1 MRGLA
6 LRTPRA
12 APRTLGA
19 RSLQAL
25 LARSRQ
31 TLRARSLRALRA
43 RSLQALCAVALAV
56 ASPSARASD
65 ASAGA
70 AAPKPGAFVLGIDGM
85 DPVIVQRL
93 MDEGKLPEFKRLA
106 EEGCFQS
113 LGTVNPPQSPVA
125 WSSFA
130 TGMDPGGHGIFDFV
144 HRDPATYRPLAS
156 ATPPPSGE
164 TPSSVKLFGYVLP
177 LGGETV
183 ANNRS
188 GKPFWD
194 YLQEAGIPTQ
204 VYRIPGNYP
213 VPESGAFT
221 LSGMGTVDMRG
232 EFGKYTWY
240 TDDAFTK
247 PKEGKADLELVT
259 VEDEDLDG
267 RPDTVHTKLRGPPD
281 IFHLEPGRLPGRN
294 DFLVADLTVHV
305 DPDEDALWI
314 RVGGSDALVREGE
327 WSEWLSV
334 GFDAL
339 PMGML
344 NLQGIVRFYA
354 KEVRPGFRLYASPVN
369 IDPAAPAQP
378 IATPDG
384 AAEALAAE
392 LGPYWTQGFPEEINA
407 LKDGLFDDDDY
418 EKQVA
423 LVHGEGER
431 MLEAALRRFAPGR
444 CTFMYLSDIDLQCHM
459 LWRHGDPKT
468 QGAPH
473 HPAWREASAA
483 KHAHDIENHYR
494 DCDRMLGRVRAS
506 LPEGTLLM
514 VMSDH
519 GFQPYTRQ
527 AHVNAWLR
535 DHGYL
540 FLKDGKATG
549 SVSPPDRV
557 VERTLEDGAVVKEVV
572 HGQPDFDAGDVD
584 WSRTSVYGLGF
595 NGLYLNLKGREARGS
610 VDPADA
616 DALVAKLRAELLAW
630 RDDKDGA
637 APVLRVDR
645 SQDIYAA
652 ARRAEAPDLIVGYNA
667 GYDCS
672 DDSTLGR
679 VGAAVLTDNDDPWS
693 GSHLMAPEVV
703 PGILLVN
710 RKLPGAGH
718 ALPDLTVTLLQ
729 HFGLPAGE
737 GMVGRS
743 ILEP

>member
-1 MRGLA
+1 MTRSIAPLPSS
-6 LRTPRA
+6 RRA
-12 APRTLGA
+12 ARAALAAGTA
-19 RSLQAL
+19 CVATL
-25 LARSRQ
+25 LA
-31 TLRARSLRALRA
+31 
-43 RSLQALCAVALAV
+43 
-56 ASPSARASD
+56 ASPARAD
-65 ASAGA
+65 GPVAE
-70 AAPKPGAFVLGIDGM
+70 PKPGAFVLGIDGM
-85 DPVIVQRL
+85 DPVILQRL
-93 MDEGKLPEFKRLA
+93 MDEGKMPEFKRLA
-106 EEGCFQS
+106 AEGSFQP

-164 TPSSVKLFGYVLP
+164 LPGAVHLFGYVLP

-183 ANNRS
+183 GNNRS

-194 YLQEAGIPTQ
+194 YLEAAGVPTQ

-213 VPESGAFT
+213 VPDSAAVT

-240 TDDAFTK
+240 TDDAFTVAK
-247 PKEGKADLELVT
+247 DHKADLEIVT

-267 RPDTVHTKLRGPPD
+267 KPDTVHTKLRGPPD
-281 IFHLEPGRLPGRN
+281 IFHLEPGQLPGSN
-294 DFLVADLTVHV
+294 DFLVANFDVHV
-305 DPDEDALWI
+305 DPEQPVLWI
-314 RVGGSDALVREGE
+314 KFGTDEAVVREGE
-327 WSEWLSV
+327 FTDWMHVS
-334 GFDAL
+334 FDAL
-339 PMGML
+339 PMGVMPMH
-344 NLQGIVRFYA
+344 GIVRFYA
-354 KEVRPGFRLYASPVN
+354 KQVRPGFRLYASPVN
-369 IDPAAPAQP
+369 IDPASPAQP

-384 AAEALAAE
+384 AAEALADE

-418 EKQVA
+418 EKQIA
-423 LVHGEGER
+423 LVHADGER
-431 MLEAALRRFAPGR
+431 MLAAALARFHPGQ

-459 LWRHGDPKT
+459 EWRHGDPKNP
-468 QGAPH
+468 GAPH
-473 HPAWREASAA
+473 HPAWREETATR
-483 KHAHDIENHYR
+483 HALDIESHYR
-494 DCDRMLGRVRAS
+494 NCDRMLGDVRRT

-519 GFQPYTRQ
+519 GFAAYTRQ
-527 AHVNAWLR
+527 VHMNTWLA

-540 FLKDGKATG
+540 FVKEKRSHPDGPALIP
-549 SVSPPDRV
+549 SP
-557 VERTLEDGAVVKEVV
+557 DGAD
-572 HGQPDFDAGDVD
+572 GRPDIDAGDID
-584 WSRTSVYGLGF
+584 WARTTVYGLGF
-595 NGLYLNLKGREARGS
+595 NGLYLNLKGREARGC
-610 VDPADA
+610 VEPADA
-616 DALVAKLRAELLAW
+616 DALVAKLTAELLAW

-637 APVLRVDR
+637 RPVLRVDR
-645 SQDIYAA
+645 SRDIYAA

-672 DDSTLGR
+672 DASTLGH
-679 VGAAVLTDNDDPWS
+679 LTATELQDNDEPWS

-718 ALPDLTVTLLQ
+718 ALPDLTVTLMQ
-729 HFGLPAGE
+729 HFGLPKGE

-743 ILEP
+743 ILDR